1 MRDINIDVSCHL
13 MEYNMKRYNKLLIFV
28 SVILMSVISLFLTS
42 CDANLNEEPPRYEKS
57 QDYILPS
64 AEVPTDEERNAVNED
79 VLEYL
84 NLYM

>member
-1 MRDINIDVSCHL
+1 
-13 MEYNMKRYNKLLIFV
+13 MKPKNKFFIFV
-28 SVILMSVISLFLTS
+28 SILFLSAISLSLTS

-64 AEVPTDEERNAVNED
+64 AEVPTDEERSAVNED

>member
-28 SVILMSVISLFLTS
+28 SVILMSVILTS

>member
-1 MRDINIDVSCHL
+1 
-13 MEYNMKRYNKLLIFV
+13 MKRYNKLLIFV
-28 SVILMSVISLFLTS
+28 SVILMSVILTS